1 MPELRRSLSLPLV
14 VLYGVG
20 VTIGAG
26 INVLLGATAGKA
38 GIHAPVSFAMAAI
51 VMAFSAATFAELSA
65 RLPVSAGEAAYVRAG
80 FGSAGLS
87 LLVGCLVIS
96 SGVVSSAAITVGS
109 IGYIQEFL
117 DLDRYVLVPV
127 ILLFMGGVAAWGIK
141 ESVTFASL
149 FTLVEAGALVAII
162 VLGLMDRPE
171 ILSNIPK
178 VFPSPTDLPAWT
190 AISGAALLAF
200 FAFIGFEDIVNLAEE
215 VEQPAR
221 IMPLAILITLVVGT
235 VLYFLVAAVAVFSV
249 PLDELAASQAPLS
262 LVFGQITGASPILI
276 TAIAIVATLNGVVIQ
291 IIMAS
296 RVVYGL
302 GKQGSFPAAFASIH
316 PRTQTPVIATGTVVL
331 VVLVLA
337 MAFPVD
343 RLAEWTAR
351 IVLVIFSL
359 VNGSLILLKARKIPA
374 PDGAFTAPFWVP
386 VGGLLTCLA
395 LLAIDVTTGV

>member
-26 INVLLGATAGKA
+26 IYVLLGATAGKA

-162 VLGLMDRPE
+162 VL
-171 ILSNIPK
+171 
-178 VFPSPTDLPAWT
+178 
-190 AISGAALLAF
+190 
-200 FAFIGFEDIVNLAEE
+200 
-215 VEQPAR
+215 
-221 IMPLAILITLVVGT
+221 
-235 VLYFLVAAVAVFSV
+235 
-249 PLDELAASQAPLS
+249 
-262 LVFGQITGASPILI
+262 
-276 TAIAIVATLNGVVIQ
+276 
-291 IIMAS
+291 
-296 RVVYGL
+296 
-302 GKQGSFPAAFASIH
+302 
-316 PRTQTPVIATGTVVL
+316 
-331 VVLVLA
+331 
-337 MAFPVD
+337 
-343 RLAEWTAR
+343 
-351 IVLVIFSL
+351 
-359 VNGSLILLKARKIPA
+359 
-374 PDGAFTAPFWVP
+374 
-386 VGGLLTCLA
+386 
-395 LLAIDVTTGV
+395 